1 MPETVAVRSLERS
14 HVPAGGVHGP
24 NTGPT
29 VLGVDTVAS
38 TDTEAAP
45 DHAATSWAG
54 GRNRRQRRR
63 RRLRIAGV
71 VSALLAFAGAVVLG
85 AVISLDRSL
94 TRVEV
99 DGLAGGS
106 PSDTADSELF
116 DGGGEAAGT
125 DPSDSSDLDVHID
138 RDADP
143 VTVLVLGSDT
153 REVLT
158 EEERAELGTGMAWGE
173 RTEVVALVRLDDAA
187 GELRMVNIPRDSLVT
202 RCDGSR
208 GRINAAYGIGE
219 RTEVGGV
226 SCVVQSV
233 AAWSGIDIDHAVKVD
248 FRGFIDIVDA
258 IGGVEMFI
266 EEPLRDQRANLDLE
280 AGCQM
285 LDGAD
290 ALAFARARSI
300 DDDFGRISRQQRLLV
315 ELRDQVQENGVF
327 AEPVRTLR
335 LAEAIAG
342 SMQVD
347 SSLTLNRI
355 RQLVMGH
362 RGTLQE
368 DLATRTVPGERA
380 TGTEAWLL
388 EPDEQ
393 AAQELFTW
401 LLEGDPEPEEVTGT
415 PSEGGP
421 AAGTTGHDQA
431 DADGDADEDED
442 ADVPAGSQPQR
453 CP

>member
-1 MPETVAVRSLERS
+1 M
-14 HVPAGGVHGP
+14 
-24 NTGPT
+24 
-29 VLGVDTVAS
+29 DTVAS

-63 RRLRIAGV
+63 RTLRIAGV
-71 VSALLAFAGAVVLG
+71 VTTLLAFAGAVVVG
-85 AVISLDRSL
+85 AVLSLDRSL

-99 DGLAGGS
+99 DGLADGTPPG
-106 PSDTADSELF
+106 TTESERA
-116 DGGGEAAGT
+116 DGGDAGAET
-125 DPSDSSDLDVHID
+125 DPSGTSDLDVHID

-173 RTEVVALVRLDDAA
+173 RTEVVALVRVDDAA

-219 RTEVGGV
+219 GSEVGGV

-233 AAWSGIDIDHAVKVD
+233 TAWSGIDIDHAVKVD

-266 EEPLRDQRANLDLE
+266 QEPLQDERANLDLE

-368 DLATRTVPGERA
+368 DLVTRTVPGERA

-401 LLEGDPEPEEVTGT
+401 LLEGDPPPEEEPDAPTAGA
-415 PSEGGP
+415 P
-421 AAGTTGHDQA
+421 ADATTGDEA
-431 DADGDADEDED
+431 AEADEVDEE
-442 ADVPAGSQPQR
+442 DVPAGSQPQR